1 MQCAGCGKPVGAAW
15 LVTGPTLNERVRPRR
30 VALLG
35 GGGAGIGSHAQLR
48 PNGFLV
54 TVATTATKSEREPMN
69 DQLAAPR
76 ATETQAPPSN
86 RRHRY
91 TFAELSGVI
100 SLSALFC
107 GLAYDG
113 AYFSEIEPR
122 FFHLLSLH
130 DHIDSAISFLPLT
143 LLMLLIGSVHSKLF
157 MDIEDR
163 QKSLVA
169 IIAYHCCP
177 VKK

>member
-1 MQCAGCGKPVGAAW
+1 
-15 LVTGPTLNERVRPRR
+15 
-30 VALLG
+30 
-35 GGGAGIGSHAQLR
+35 
-48 PNGFLV
+48 
-54 TVATTATKSEREPMN
+54 MN

-86 RRHRY
+86 WWDRY

-169 IIAYHCCP
+169 IIAYISPLIPKFARHIMDRAAKRHLEKIAATIP
-177 VKK
+177 NRNLLTSKGS